1 MTKSTAPIAYNRAMK
16 ILYADLYFFWNLLAD
31 YLLCLAA
38 GRLCALRLRRG
49 RYALAALFGASYALA
64 LLFPLPPILG
74 APAARLGAG
83 LLMGLIAFGGEE
95 RPLPCMLT
103 LLGVSAAFGG
113 ALYALSELGGG
124 SPRLSFRLLLA
135 SFLVIYGLIKLFSRL
150 RCRLRGS
157 PRSEIRLR
165 FLAREVSFSALV
177 DSGNAARDPATGLAL
192 LIASP
197 AALAPLFGAL
207 APLLEELPPVELLEA
222 LSHDALCKG
231 KLRLVPFRSLGGGGL
246 LPVFRPEALWVD
258 GKRRED
264 LLVALSREARGEGFD
279 AIL

>member
-1 MTKSTAPIAYNRAMK
+1 MK

-49 RYALAALFGASYALA
+49 RYALAALFGALYALA
-64 LLFPLPPILG
+64 LLFPLPPLFG
-74 APAARLGAG
+74 APPARLGAG

-95 RPLPCMLT
+95 RPLPCVLT

-135 SFLVIYGLIKLFSRL
+135 SFLVIYGLLKLFSRL
-150 RCRLRGS
+150 RSRLRGS
-157 PRSEIRLR
+157 PRAAVRLR

-222 LSHDALCKG
+222 L
-231 KLRLVPFRSLGGGGL
+231 
-246 LPVFRPEALWVD
+246 WVD
-258 GKRRED
+258 GKPRAD

>member
-49 RYALAALFGASYALA
+49 RYLLAALFGACYALG
-64 LLFPLPPILG
+64 LLLPLPPVLG
-74 APAARLGAG
+74 APGARLGAG
-83 LLMGLIAFGGEE
+83 LLMGLIAFGGEAQ
-95 RPLPCMLT
+95 PLPCILS

-113 ALYALSELGGG
+113 ALSALSELSGGG
-124 SPRLSFRLLLA
+124 LRLSYRLLLS
-135 SFLVIYGLIKLFSRL
+135 SFLAIYGFLKLLSRFRSRHL
-150 RCRLRGS
+150 GC
-157 PRSEIRLR
+157 PRAEIRLR
-165 FLAREVSFSALV
+165 FLGRETGFSALV

-222 LSHDALCKG
+222 LGHVPELKG
-231 KLRLVPFRSLGGGGL
+231 RFRLLPYSNLSGSGV
-246 LPVFRPEALWVD
+246 LPVFRPESLLLD
-258 GKRRED
+258 GERAED
-264 LLVALSREARGEGFD
+264 LLIAVSPQAAGDGFEAL
-279 AIL
+279 L

>member
-1 MTKSTAPIAYNRAMK
+1 MTNSTRLSGYNRAMK
-16 ILYADLYFFWNLLAD
+16 ILYADLYFLLNLLTD
-31 YLLCLAA
+31 YLLCLSA
-38 GRLCALRLRRG
+38 GRLCALRLRRR
-49 RYALAALFGASYALA
+49 RYLLAALFGAGYALA
-64 LLFPLPPILG
+64 LLFPLSPVLA

-83 LLMGLIAFGGEE
+83 LLMGLIAFGAEA
-95 RPLPCMLT
+95 RPLPCVLC

-113 ALYALSELGGG
+113 ALFALSELSGGSLRLSPRLLLSSFLAIYGFLKLLSRFRSRHLG
-124 SPRLSFRLLLA
+124 SPRA
-135 SFLVIYGLIKLFSRL
+135 
-150 RCRLRGS
+150 
-157 PRSEIRLR
+157 EIRLR
-165 FLAREVSFSALV
+165 FLGRETCFSALV

-197 AALAPLFGAL
+197 AVLAPLFGAL
-207 APLLEELPPVELLEA
+207 APLLEELGPVELLEA
-222 LSHDALCKG
+222 LSRDALCAG

-264 LLVALSREARGEGFD
+264 LLVALSREARGNGFD

>member
-1 MTKSTAPIAYNRAMK
+1 MK

-38 GRLCALRLRRG
+38 GRLCCLRLRRG
-49 RYALAALFGASYALA
+49 RYLLAALFGAGYALA
-64 LLFPLPPILG
+64 LLLPLPPVLG
-74 APAARLGAG
+74 APGARLGAG
-83 LLMGLIAFGGEE
+83 LLMGLVAFGGEE
-95 RPLPCMLT
+95 QPLPCVLT

-113 ALYALSELGGG
+113 ALFALSELGGG
-124 SPRLSFRLLLA
+124 SLRLSFRLLLS
-135 SFLVIYGLIKLFSRL
+135 SFLAIYGFLKLLSRF
-150 RCRLRGS
+150 RSRHQGA
-157 PRSEIRLR
+157 PRAEIRLR
-165 FLAREVSFSALV
+165 FLGREASFSALV
-177 DSGNAARDPATGLAL
+177 DSGNTARDPATGLAL

-197 AALAPLFGAL
+197 AVLGPLFGAL
-207 APLLEELPPVELLEA
+207 APLLEELSPVELLEA
-222 LSHDALCKG
+222 LSRDALCKG

-264 LLVALSREARGEGFD
+264 LLVAVSREARGNGFD

>member
-1 MTKSTAPIAYNRAMK
+1 MK

-64 LLFPLPPILG
+64 LLFPLPPAFT
-74 APAARLGAG
+74 APPARLGAG

-95 RPLPCMLT
+95 RPLSCVLT

-124 SPRLSFRLLLA
+124 LRLSFRLLLA
-135 SFLVIYGLIKLFSRL
+135 AFLAIYGLLKLFSRL

-157 PRSEIRLR
+157 PRAAVRLR
-165 FLAREVSFSALV
+165 FLAREVCFSALV

-222 LSHDALCKG
+222 LSRDALCKG
-231 KLRLVPFRSLGGGGL
+231 MLRLVPFRSLGGGGL

>member
-1 MTKSTAPIAYNRAMK
+1 MTNSTAPSGYNGAMK

-49 RYALAALFGASYALA
+49 RYLLAALFGACYALA
-64 LLFPLPPILG
+64 LLLPLPPVLG
-74 APAARLGAG
+74 APGARLGAG
-83 LLMGLIAFGGEE
+83 LLMGLIAFGGEAQ
-95 RPLPCMLT
+95 PLPCILS

-113 ALYALSELGGG
+113 ALSALSELSGGG
-124 SPRLSFRLLLA
+124 LRLSYRLLLS
-135 SFLVIYGLIKLFSRL
+135 SFLAIYGFLKLLSRFRSRHL
-150 RCRLRGS
+150 GC
-157 PRSEIRLR
+157 PRAEIRLR
-165 FLAREVSFSALV
+165 FLGRETGFSALV

-197 AALAPLFGAL
+197 AVLAPLFGAL
-207 APLLEELPPVELLEA
+207 APLLEELSPVELLEA
-222 LSHDALCKG
+222 LSRDALCAG

-258 GKRRED
+258 GKKRED
-264 LLVALSREARGEGFD
+264 LLVAVSREARGNGFD